1 MQCKRTANAGVLLE
15 LDGVSILLDGVCA
28 EVKPYQPTSE
38 DMRQALL
45 DHPPDCVAFTHG
57 HLDHCDVSFIPAYLE
72 KTAGPVLGPAD
83 IPLCEVG
90 SKQIENVKITPVE
103 CRHLGK
109 SDGAAHQAYIIEGSR
124 CVWFMGDA
132 APATWRRQTQLPRP
146 DVILAPYA
154 YATGS
159 SWRLCSELGAET
171 VVLLHLPE
179 EGNDPYGLWDAVRQT
194 VGSDPKPRLLIPQ
207 MGETLDLS

>member
-83 IPLCEVG
+83 IPLCEAG

-132 APATWRRQTQLPRP
+132 APATWRRQTLLPRP

-159 SWRLCSELGAET
+159 SWQLCSELGAET

-179 EGNDPYGLWDAVRQT
+179 EENDPYGLWDAVRQT

-207 MGETLDLS
+207 MGETLELS